1 MITTGRSTTRAA
13 KLVVARPVVQLA
25 AKQAAALICG
35 LLCACSALAI
45 ELAPLARPSGSE
57 PAAPWHVVGLP
68 EKYAKPVTAFD
79 ITSLDGKRVLR
90 VKAES
95 AYGNLVHPW
104 SGPVGSIR
112 FKWRLDVPLL
122 KANIKAKGSE
132 DIALKVCLS
141 FAMPADKIPAGE
153 RLLFKLAQ
161 LSSPEPLPTA
171 TLCYIWDHNQPIGS
185 ELNSPYTKRVRYIV
199 LNSGEDQ
206 LKTWQEHQ
214 RNVGAD
220 FLKSF
225 GEETIVIPQVT
236 AIIIGAD
243 SDNTADVSLGYVADI
258 TASP

>member
-1 MITTGRSTTRAA
+1 MTTTGHSTTLVA
-13 KLVVARPVVQLA
+13 KSVARPI
-25 AKQAAALICG
+25 AKQATKQISASICG
-35 LLCACSALAI
+35 LLCAGSALAI

-57 PAAPWHVVGLP
+57 PTAPWHVVGLP

-141 FAMPADKIPAGE
+141 FAMPTDKIPVGE

-161 LSSPEPLPTA
+161 INSPEPLPTA
-171 TLCYIWDHNQPIGS
+171 TLCYIWDHNLPVGS
-185 ELNSPYTKRVRYIV
+185 EQSSPYTKRVRYIV

-214 RNVGAD
+214 RNVSAD

-225 GEETIVIPQVT
+225 GEETAVVPQVT

>member
-1 MITTGRSTTRAA
+1 MATIWTTN
-13 KLVVARPVVQLA
+13 LA
-25 AKQAAALICG
+25 ASLVCS
-35 LLCACSALAI
+35 LLCASGALAI
-45 ELAPLARPSGSE
+45 ELTPLARPSGIE
-57 PAAPWHVVGLP
+57 PAAPWHIVGLP
-68 EKYAKPVTAFD
+68 EKYAKPVSTFD
-79 ITSLDGKRVLR
+79 ITNLDGKRVLR

-95 AYGNLVHPW
+95 SYGNLVHPW
-104 SGPVGSIR
+104 SGPLGNIR

-141 FAMPADKIPAGE
+141 FAMPADKIPGGE

-161 LSSPEPLPTA
+161 LNSPEPLPTA
-171 TLCYIWDHNQPIGS
+171 TLCYIWDHNQPVGS
-185 ELNSPYTKRVRYIV
+185 EQNSPYTKRVRYIV
-199 LNSGEDQ
+199 LNSGEAQ

-225 GEETIVIPQVT
+225 GEESTVVPQVT

-258 TASP
+258 VVLP